1 MSRRFRVITAFLFPC
16 AVVLIYFFRDQL
28 IHSAHLLPECKIHK
42 YTGLWCTGC
51 GNTRSVTALLHGQL
65 WRAVRCNP
73 AMPFLAFTALLL
85 YAETV
90 IGIWNKR
97 VKLLPRNKRI
107 WWTILAVL
115 IIFYIIRNFFDV
127 LAPPL

>member
-1 MSRRFRVITAFLFPC
+1 MSKRIRIIAAVLFPC
-16 AVVLIYFFRDQL
+16 AAAMVYIFMNSVTEA
-28 IHSAHLLPECKIHK
+28 AHLFPECKIHK

-51 GNTRSVTALLHGQL
+51 GNTRSLTALLHGQL

-73 AMPFLAFTALLL
+73 TIPFLVLAALLL

-90 IGIWNKR
+90 IGIWNDK
-97 VKLLPRNKRI
+97 VKFFPRKKWL
-107 WWTILAVL
+107 WWTVL
-115 IIFYIIRNFFDV
+115 GMFLVFFIVRNFFDV